1 MSRRGI
7 TRGLPQAHTA
17 PTTADSTITFTPAA
31 AVSATA
37 AVAGNVPVG
46 FVPAAGL
53 AGTAAVAG
61 NSAVGFTPAASV
73 AGATLIAQAAGRW
86 EPSGLVEA
94 GGKVTQWT
102 SSGTGGTDYD
112 LLSLGGATDP
122 TYSATGDRGGVGPA
136 CTLVRASATKL
147 ATIAFAIAQPNTILW
162 VVKRTAGSAAN
173 MRLYDGRT
181 GNTHGVYLDG
191 GGGFRVNDGAG
202 TTIPGP
208 VAWSQD
214 TWYFVAGVYNGNGTN
229 ASSCWVNS
237 TEAAGTLAG
246 TSCSGIVLG
255 DFGTGGGNAF
265 DGVVERGYF
274 WLSALSDT
282 DILSVLSFLGF

>member
-17 PTTADSTITFTPAA
+17 PTTADSTITFLPEAA
-31 AVSATA
+31 IGASAE
-37 AVAGNVPVG
+37 VAGAGTVG
-46 FVPAAGL
+46 FAPGGAIRAFAEIAGD
-53 AGTAAVAG
+53 
-61 NSAVGFTPAASV
+61 SPVGFTPAASV

-122 TYSATGDRGGVGPA
+122 TYSATGDRAGTGPA

-173 MRLYDGRT
+173 MTLSDGRT
-181 GNTHGVYLDG
+181 ANTHRIYFAG
-191 GGGFRVNDGAG
+191 G
-202 TTIPGP
+202 TTPALWDGKYFLSS
-208 VAWSQD
+208 VAMTQD
-214 TWYFVAGVYNGNGTN
+214 VWYQLAGIYNGNG
-229 ASSCWVNS
+229 AGACSIWVNS
-237 TEAAGTLAG
+237 TKTAGTLNG
-246 TSCSGIVLG
+246 TAASGIVLG
-255 DFGTGGGNAF
+255 DFGTVGGGAF